1 MTARDLALIG
11 LVLIVASILLYTTH
25 YLIFHDAHHIF
36 IYLLGD
42 VAFVPVEVL
51 LVTLVVD
58 RLLAGRERHARAHKM
73 NMVIGTFFS
82 VAGQRLLHLMAD
94 LAADQDE
101 ISRRLAIDPDWSE
114 QDIRAATAWVEA
126 NEFDMLADP
135 GKLEAL
141 RDFLA
146 EQRDFLVR
154 LLENPVL
161 LEHDTFS
168 DVLWAVFHLSD
179 ELSAR
184 RSLPD
189 SPPSD
194 RAHLAGDSER
204 AYTRLL
210 AAWLHYMLHLKRDY
224 PYLYSYSAR
233 TNPLRAEAHAEVA

>member
-1 MTARDLALIG
+1 MSLRELLLIVLAL
-11 LVLIVASILLYTTH
+11 VVASAAVYTAH
-25 YLIFHDAHHIF
+25 YFIFHDAHHIF

-58 RLLAGRERHARAHKM
+58 RLLASRERRTRPHKM

-82 VAGQRLLHLMAD
+82 VTGQRLLQLMAD
-94 LAADQDE
+94 LAADQEE
-101 ISRRLAIDPDWSE
+101 ISRRLAIDLDWSE
-114 QDIRAATAWVEA
+114 HDIRAATAWVEG
-126 NEFDMLADP
+126 NEFDMVADP
-135 GKLEAL
+135 HKLAAV

-146 EQRDFLVR
+146 QQRDFLVR

-161 LEHDTFS
+161 LEHDTFT
-168 DVLWAVFHLSD
+168 DVLWASFHLGD

-194 RAHLAGDSER
+194 LAHLAGDAER

-210 AAWLHYMLHLKRDY
+210 SAWLHYMLHLKRDY
-224 PYLYSYSAR
+224 PYLYSFSAR
-233 TNPLRAEAHAEVA
+233 TNPLRPEAGAEVA